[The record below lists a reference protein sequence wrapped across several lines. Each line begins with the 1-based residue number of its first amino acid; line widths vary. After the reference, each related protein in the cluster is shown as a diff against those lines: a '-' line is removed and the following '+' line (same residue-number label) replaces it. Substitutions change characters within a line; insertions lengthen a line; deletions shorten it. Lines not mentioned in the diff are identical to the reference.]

1 MEIFIWMYVLLFA
14 IWGISVAM
22 PPRLSRKFSCF
33 GSFLVLW
40 LIQALRSIYT
50 GTDLH
55 SYIPY
60 FRDSRTIAIGDNDY
74 LNFET
79 GYQIYTKLIN
89 HYVTLDENMFLAI
102 TSFLVIAPISYVI
115 YRFSSKPSLSFII
128 FASFLIYMFSF
139 SGLRQAIAL
148 GLTTFSYIYIDKKK
162 LIPFVLIVLLAS
174 TLHTSAI
181 LFLLAYPLCNYLNLT
196 PRKYLLFGG
205 IAIGCLFALKSIA
218 IWLVEML
225 FSEGKY
231 VHYLEKETTG
241 AYMLLIALLILFIF
255 TFYGKGSLL
264 EHLRPLIFLS
274 IMFQTL
280 GLLSSSATRL
290 AYYFYIFLCIALP
303 AVSESRPKS
312 EQPVFNL
319 GIAAFMVFFF
329 FYTTGEGTMGVVPYH
344 FFWDSL

>member
-1 MEIFIWMYVLLFA
+1 MEIFIWMYFLLFA
-14 IWGISVAM
+14 IWGISAAM
-22 PPRLSRKFSCF
+22 PSRLSRKFSCF

-55 SYIPY
+55 SYIP
-60 FRDSRTIAIGDNDY
+60 FFHRSSDMAIGYNDQ
-74 LNFET
+74 LHFET
-79 GYQIYTKLIN
+79 GYQIYTQLIS
-89 HYVTLDENMFLAI
+89 HYVTLDENVFLAI
-102 TSFLVIAPISYVI
+102 TSFFVIAPISYVI

-174 TLHTSAI
+174 TFHTSAI
-181 LFLLAYPLCNYLNLT
+181 LFLLAYPLCNYLNFT
-196 PRKYLLFGG
+196 PRKYLMVGG

-218 IWLVEML
+218 IWLVELL

-231 VHYLEKETTG
+231 VHYLEKETAG
-241 AYMLLIALLILFIF
+241 AYMLLIALLLLFLF
-255 TFYGKGSLL
+255 TFYGKGDML
-264 EHLRPLIFLS
+264 EHLRPLIFVGM
-274 IMFQTL
+274 IFQSL

-290 AYYFYIFLCIALP
+290 AYYFYIFIFLALP

-312 EQPVFNL
+312 EQQIFNL

-329 FYTTGEGTMGVVPYH
+329 FYTTSEGTMGVVPYH
-344 FFWDSL
+344 FFWE